1 MQKIKA
7 RVLATK
13 IDETGRLLAKIQC
26 NGRLP
31 TVGETLNIKWGST
44 RTLNQNALYW
54 RYLTFLIEDCGLKD
68 QGHFSPDALHIDLKT
83 HFLAEKIFD
92 KGKFKA
98 LEEPTT
104 TDLTK
109 VEFSEYFDKVDEF
122 VKDFFKVDTEPFWK
136 EHRKRSENN
145 P

>member
-1 MQKIKA
+1 MPKIKA

-83 HFLAEKIFD
+83 PYIAEVTYLDGTVLESHEKI
-92 KGKFKA
+92 KGLIYETRIHFKN
-98 LEEPTT
+98 LKPES
-104 TDLTK
+104 
-109 VEFSEYFDKVDEF
+109 EFILHKLIQLSA
-122 VKDFFKVDTEPFWK
+122 
-136 EHRKRSENN
+136 RENN
-145 P
+145 DE